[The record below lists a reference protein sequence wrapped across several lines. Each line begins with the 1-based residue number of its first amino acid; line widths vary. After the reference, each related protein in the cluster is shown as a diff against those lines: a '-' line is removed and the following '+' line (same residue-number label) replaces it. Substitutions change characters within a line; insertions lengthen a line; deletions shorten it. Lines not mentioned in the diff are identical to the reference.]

1 MKKPSKGKIN
11 QFWSYLLFFLV
22 IAVIITITIP
32 IFAVVSQKSGDNKAM
47 QAIVM
52 LLVIIFLAALSTIF
66 DAIRRKYMVEQ
77 PVEKILEATQKI
89 ASGDFSVK
97 LTIDKPYRRQNQYD
111 TIMENINIMTAELS
125 RNEILKSDFISNVSH
140 ELKTPLTVIQ
150 NYCRFLKD
158 ENLDSETRQN
168 YVDTLVQ
175 ASKRLS
181 SLVVN
186 ILKLNKLENQETTPE
201 KEKVRLNRFVE
212 ETLLQSVDLIDAK
225 GIELDVDLQEISA
238 ITSASYLEI
247 ALNNLLSNAIKFTPS
262 GGKISVSL
270 KNENG
275 KAVLSIADTG
285 CGIDPET
292 GKHIFDKFYQGDT
305 SHSQE
310 GNGLGLA
317 LVKKVIDILGGE
329 ISVKSELGKG
339 STFILT
345 LSGDANED

>member
-125 RNEILKSDFISNVSH
+125 RNEILKSDFIFDHIISIG
-140 ELKTPLTVIQ
+140 LK
-150 NYCRFLKD
+150 
-158 ENLDSETRQN
+158 S
-168 YVDTLVQ
+168 
-175 ASKRLS
+175 
-181 SLVVN
+181 
-186 ILKLNKLENQETTPE
+186 
-201 KEKVRLNRFVE
+201 
-212 ETLLQSVDLIDAK
+212 
-225 GIELDVDLQEISA
+225 
-238 ITSASYLEI
+238 
-247 ALNNLLSNAIKFTPS
+247 
-262 GGKISVSL
+262 
-270 KNENG
+270 
-275 KAVLSIADTG
+275 
-285 CGIDPET
+285 
-292 GKHIFDKFYQGDT
+292 
-305 SHSQE
+305 
-310 GNGLGLA
+310 
-317 LVKKVIDILGGE
+317 
-329 ISVKSELGKG
+329 
-339 STFILT
+339 
-345 LSGDANED
+345 